1 MKTAFR
7 LAFLAAALV
16 TSLSPVRAQTPDLQ
30 ETPMFAA
37 DVAAGKLP
45 PVNERVPAAPLIVEF
60 QSPREAGQPGGDL
73 RTMIGRARD
82 VRLLNVIGYTRLA
95 VYDEKFRFVPDL
107 AEKIEIEDERIF
119 TFRLRKGHRWSDG
132 HPFTAEDFR
141 YYWEDVANNRE
152 LNPAGPPASLLIDGE
167 KPKVEFLDETT
178 IRYSWSKRNPS
189 FMPRIA
195 GTSAFYIYRPA
206 HYLKQF
212 HTKYADPQKLAALV
226 AAEKRANWASLHNR
240 MDNMMESDNPDL
252 PGLDAW
258 IMATRSPAI
267 RFVAMRNPYFH
278 RIDANGRQLPYID
291 RILFSQADAKLIPA
305 KAGAGE
311 ADLQFRN
318 ITFNNFTFLKENEKR
333 AGYKT
338 LLWRTAKGSHFTLYP
353 NLNANDPAWRAL
365 LRDARFRHALS
376 LAIDRQAIN
385 ESLYFG
391 LAIESNNT
399 VLPDSPLFKPE
410 YQSTNATLDVATANR
425 LLDEIGLNKRDGNG
439 VRLMANGRPLEIV
452 VETAGEDTEQTDVL
466 ELIGENWARIGIKLF
481 AKPSQRDVVR
491 NRIFSGEAVMSVWS
505 GLENGLPTPGTNPHE
520 LAPTSQYGL
529 QWPKWGQWHET
540 RGQSGEPIDMPAA
553 RELYDLHEAWMAT
566 GDEAQRERIW
576 HRMLTIHA
584 EQTFSIGVIS
594 GIFQPIIANR
604 KLANIPKEGVFNWDP
619 GAFVGLYRTET
630 FWLRP

>member
-7 LAFLAAALV
+7 LAFLVAVLAASFNSA
-16 TSLSPVRAQTPDLQ
+16 RAQTPDLQ
-30 ETPMFAA
+30 ETPMFAS

-73 RTMIGRARD
+73 RTLVGRARD

-141 YYWEDVANNRE
+141 YYWEDVANNKE
-152 LNPAGPPASLLIDGE
+152 LNPAGPPASLLVDGE

-178 IRYSWSKRNPS
+178 IRYSWSRRNPG

-226 AAEKRANWASLHNR
+226 TAEKRANWAALHNR

-258 IMATRSPAI
+258 IMTTRPPAI
-267 RFVAMRNPYFH
+267 RFVAMRNAYFH
-278 RIDANGRQLPYID
+278 RIDTHGRQLPYID

-353 NLNANDPAWRAL
+353 NLNATDPVWRTL

-466 ELIGENWARIGIKLF
+466 ELIGENWAKIGVKLF

-491 NRIFSGEAVMSVWS
+491 NRIFSGEAIMSVWS

-553 RELYDLHEAWMAT
+553 RELYDLYEAWMAT
-566 GDEAQRERIW
+566 GDDAQRERIW
-576 HRMLTIHA
+576 HRMLAIHA

-594 GIFQPIIANR
+594 GIFQPIIANK

>member
-7 LAFLAAALV
+7 LAFLATILA
-16 TSLSPVRAQTPDLQ
+16 TSLHPAHAQTPDLQ
-30 ETPMFAA
+30 ETPAFAA

-45 PVNERVPAAPLIVEF
+45 PVSERVPAAPLIVEF

-73 RTMIGRARD
+73 RTLIGRARD

-107 AEKIEIEDERIF
+107 AEKIEIEDERVF

-132 HPFTAEDFR
+132 RPFTAEDFR
-141 YYWEDVANNRE
+141 YYWEDVANNKE
-152 LNPAGPPASLLIDGE
+152 LNPAGPPANLLVDGE

-178 IRYSWSKRNPS
+178 IRYSWSKRNPG

-212 HTKYADPQKLAALV
+212 HAKYADPQKLATLV
-226 AAEKRANWASLHNR
+226 AAEKRANWAALHNR
-240 MDNMMESDNPDL
+240 MDNMVESDNPDL
-252 PGLDAW
+252 PSLDAW
-258 IMATRSPAI
+258 IMTTRPPAI

-278 RIDANGRQLPYID
+278 RIDAKGRQLPYID
-291 RILFSQADAKLIPA
+291 RVLFSQADAKLIPA

-353 NLNANDPAWRAL
+353 NLNATDPVWRAL

-466 ELIGENWARIGIKLF
+466 ELIGENWAKIGVKLF

-491 NRIFSGEAVMSVWS
+491 NRIFSGEAIMSVWS

-553 RELYDLHEAWMAT
+553 RELYDLYEAWMAT
-566 GDEAQRERIW
+566 GDDAQRERIW
-576 HRMLTIHA
+576 HRMLAIHA

-594 GIFQPIIANR
+594 GIFQPIIANK